1 MYNRAEKGLQRR
13 KGGKGMDEGG
23 NVREGVW
30 VAGGWGRE
38 RQRERTLP
46 RRMIER
52 GGEEAKL
59 PQMK

>member
-13 KGGKGMDEGG
+13 KGGKAREWMREGMRERECGLQEGG
-23 NVREGVW
+23 RE
-30 VAGGWGRE
+30 
-38 RQRERTLP
+38 RERTLP

-52 GGEEAKL
+52 GGEEAEL

>member
-13 KGGKGMDEGG
+13 KGGKAREWMRERMRERECGLQEGG
-23 NVREGVW
+23 REK
-30 VAGGWGRE
+30 
-38 RQRERTLP
+38 TLP

-52 GGEEAKL
+52 GGEEAEL